1 VIRALAA
8 VWFVLSLALILD
20 SAIAQAQTTEAD
32 VYVAQAVLEFDDK
45 KYDAALENLRRALQL
60 EPDHVEALYFTGAVY
75 AAQKRPDLA
84 APYLERARAKSPKD
98 PSIAYQLGLVYFAQ
112 QQYDK
117 AQPLLE
123 EAFRANRD
131 LDSLGYYVGFLRYR
145 KKDYRGAL
153 AAFRDGRSNDPEIQ
167 QLTRF
172 YSGLALGVLGLPGQA
187 AAEVEQAIR
196 LAPGSQ
202 LTGPA
207 ERLRD
212 SIVASGSKDRRFSFE
227 ARVGLTWDD
236 NVDVRPVQDN
246 DAPIEPLVAEIRRHK
261 HESFGELFGVNT
273 SYVWWRTPDWESSI
287 GYSFFMTYQ
296 NAMPSFNVINNLGT
310 ASLTYKTALA
320 SLPTQVSLQYAYDDT
335 ILGTEQF
342 LQRHTVA
349 LSGLVIESD
358 RNFTQGFFRFQAKI
372 FENVDQAVLVAND
385 NRTGDN
391 YMVGFL
397 HYIRFAEDRHY
408 IKAGYQFDWD
418 DTGNT
423 NGRNWMYYGHRVNF
437 GAQYTLPWWALR
449 LKYDLDVH
457 FRDYV
462 YKNTV
467 LPTYAPGSK
476 WRQDQEMT
484 NIVRAELPLPANFTL
499 AAEYQVTRDW
509 SNIEVYSYLRNVVS
523 LSLIW
528 SY

>member
-1 VIRALAA
+1 
-8 VWFVLSLALILD
+8 
-20 SAIAQAQTTEAD
+20 
-32 VYVAQAVLEFDDK
+32 
-45 KYDAALENLRRALQL
+45 
-60 EPDHVEALYFTGAVY
+60 
-75 AAQKRPDLA
+75 
-84 APYLERARAKSPKD
+84 
-98 PSIAYQLGLVYFAQ
+98 
-112 QQYDK
+112 
-117 AQPLLE
+117 
-123 EAFRANRD
+123 
-131 LDSLGYYVGFLRYR
+131 
-145 KKDYRGAL
+145 
-153 AAFRDGRSNDPEIQ
+153 
-167 QLTRF
+167 
-172 YSGLALGVLGLPGQA
+172 
-187 AAEVEQAIR
+187 
-196 LAPGSQ
+196 
-202 LTGPA
+202 
-207 ERLRD
+207 
-212 SIVASGSKDRRFSFE
+212 
-227 ARVGLTWDD
+227 
-236 NVDVRPVQDN
+236 
-246 DAPIEPLVAEIRRHK
+246 
-261 HESFGELFGVNT
+261 
-273 SYVWWRTPDWESSI
+273 
-287 GYSFFMTYQ
+287 MTYQ

-310 ASLTYKTALA
+310 ASLTYKTALG

-372 FENVDQAVLVAND
+372 FENVDQAVLIAND
-385 NRTGDN
+385 NRSGDN

-423 NGRNWMYYGHRVNF
+423 TGRNWMYFGNRVNF
-437 GAQYTLPWWALR
+437 GAQYTLPWRALR

-484 NIVRAELPLPANFTL
+484 NVVRAELPLPSNFTL